1 MATVSPQ
8 RTREDLVRLAHRGLG
23 VREFSLAAARAL
35 RRVVAFDGVCVM
47 TMDPATLLPTG
58 HVIVNGLPD
67 DVTVRLAEIE
77 LREPDFNKFV
87 ELARGDVPAA
97 SLSAATGGDLDRSI
111 RQRELRRP
119 HGFEDELR
127 AAFTGGGIVLL
138 RETGTAHFASS
149 DASFLGSVSADL
161 AEGLR
166 RDLLLGSFGSDD
178 GDPEVGLLVLA
189 DDDTVEMANQRA
201 LEWLDELRDE
211 GAPDDRVP
219 FVVRTAAATARAVA
233 GGHASDRAAAS
244 ARVRA
249 RSGRWVLVR
258 GSMLGEG
265 ADARAAVILEPA
277 RAPELA
283 PLIVEAYGFTRR
295 ERAVTELVAQG
306 LSTNQIATRLHI
318 APYTVQDHLKA
329 IFEKAGVTT
338 RGELVA
344 RLFFDHFA
352 PRLTSWAGDRS
363 AL

>member
-77 LREPDFNKFV
+77 LREPDFDKFV
-87 ELARGDVPAA
+87 DLARGDVPAA

-166 RDLLLGSFGSDD
+166 RALLLGSFGSDD

-211 GAPDDRVP
+211 GAPDDRVRSSCAP
-219 FVVRTAAATARAVA
+219 PRPWLVRSPAATQATVLRRAPGYGHDPAA
-233 GGHASDRAAAS
+233 GCSCAVRCS
-244 ARVRA
+244 AREPMRE
-249 RSGRWVLVR
+249 RQS
-258 GSMLGEG
+258 SSSP
-265 ADARAAVILEPA
+265 PA
-277 RAPELA
+277 RPSSLRSSSRPTGSRGAS
-283 PLIVEAYGFTRR
+283 
-295 ERAVTELVAQG
+295 ER
-306 LSTNQIATRLHI
+306 
-318 APYTVQDHLKA
+318 
-329 IFEKAGVTT
+329 
-338 RGELVA
+338 
-344 RLFFDHFA
+344 
-352 PRLTSWAGDRS
+352 
-363 AL
+363 